1 MLHARRFSLAALA
14 AGLVFSISMVSL
26 STAAPPDAVPSI
38 DVVRNRLSLTP
49 EQEEKLVPL
58 FQERRAQLQELR
70 SRIEQ
75 ASSRQDK
82 RSLLREGKQQA
93 DTFNSKVESLLDVRQ
108 KQEWNELR
116 NETREKVKERLEEK
130 RDSGS

>member
-14 AGLVFSISMVSL
+14 AGLVFSLSMVSL

-70 SRIEQ
+70 SRVEQ

-108 KQEWNELR
+108 KQEWHELR
-116 NETREKVKERLEEK
+116 NETREKVKERIEAK